1 MSTVNVEG
9 VDLAQL
15 VETVRARAGSA
26 LLGAVVGRTQIRD
39 LLAEH
44 LGCSLL
50 QAEELVDTMVGR
62 GLVRLEREGDGR
74 EVWRLPA
81 AG

>member
-9 VDLAQL
+9 IDLAQL
-15 VETVRARAGSA
+15 VETVRARVGSVV
-26 LLGAVVGRTQIRD
+26 LGAVVGRTQIRD
-39 LLAEH
+39 LIAEH

-50 QAEELVDTMVGR
+50 QAEELVDTMIGR

-74 EVWRLPA
+74 EVWHLPA